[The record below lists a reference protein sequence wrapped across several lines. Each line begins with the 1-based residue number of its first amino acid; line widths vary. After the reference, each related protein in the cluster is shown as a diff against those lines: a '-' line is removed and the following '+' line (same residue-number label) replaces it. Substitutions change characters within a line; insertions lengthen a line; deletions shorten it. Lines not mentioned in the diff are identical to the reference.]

1 MTTKKLFRR
10 EWEPYFSSF
19 DDEELMTIVLWVEQ
33 VREMG
38 MWPNLVEWQM
48 MKKIEE
54 QRIIDEAES
63 LPEDETLH

>member
-1 MTTKKLFRR
+1 MTKKKHFRR

-19 DDEELMTIVLWVEQ
+19 DDEELTTIVLWVEQ
-33 VREMG
+33 VREIG
-38 MWPNLVEWQM
+38 MWSNLVEWQM
-48 MKKIEE
+48 MKIEE

>member
-1 MTTKKLFRR
+1 MTKKKHFRR

-19 DDEELMTIVLWVEQ
+19 DDEELTTIVLWVEQ
-33 VREMG
+33 IREMG

-48 MKKIEE
+48 MKIEE
-54 QRIIDEAES
+54 QKIIDEAES

>member
-1 MTTKKLFRR
+1 MTKNKHFRR

-19 DDEELMTIVLWVEQ
+19 DDEELTTIVLWVEQ
-33 VREMG
+33 IREMG

-48 MKKIEE
+48 MKIEE
-54 QRIIDEAES
+54 QKFIEEAES

>member
-1 MTTKKLFRR
+1 MTTKKHFRR

-19 DDEELMTIVLWVEQ
+19 EDEELMTIVLWVEQ

-38 MWPNLVEWQM
+38 MWPNLVEWHM
-48 MKKIEE
+48 MKIEE

>member
-1 MTTKKLFRR
+1 MTTKKHSRR

-19 DDEELMTIVLWVEQ
+19 DDEELTTIVLWVEQ
-33 VREMG
+33 IREMG

-48 MKKIEE
+48 MKIEE
-54 QRIIDEAES
+54 QKFIEEAES

>member
-1 MTTKKLFRR
+1 MTTKKHFRR
-10 EWEPYFSSF
+10 EWEPYSSSF
-19 DDEELMTIVLWVEQ
+19 DDEELTTIVLWVEQ
-33 VREMG
+33 IREMG

-48 MKKIEE
+48 MKIEE

>member
-1 MTTKKLFRR
+1 MATKKHFRR

-19 DDEELMTIVLWVEQ
+19 DDEELTTIVLWVEQ
-33 VREMG
+33 IREMG

-48 MKKIEE
+48 MKIEE

>member
-1 MTTKKLFRR
+1 MTKKKHFRR

-19 DDEELMTIVLWVEQ
+19 DDEELTTIVLWVEQ
-33 VREMG
+33 IREMG

-48 MKKIEE
+48 MKIEE